1 MFVGC
6 SEISV
11 FLLNM
16 CNMLE
21 LSGLL
26 VCLGRLVNFLSAW
39 EVGRGG
45 GVGWTEVSGLWF
57 ARRDQYPGWHYEW
70 KFWIFSINF
79 ERNFL
84 KKENLSF
91 KKKIENS
98 FTVETTTTESV
109 TYPYKTAL
117 SEANVKA
124 NIMESTKWTYHKE
137 HSFASIYSTFLKF
150 CFSIRT
156 CYKEYQLPKCP
167 YSYFPKELELYL
179 RVLFPCEY
187 PLNLFCCNH

>member
-26 VCLGRLVNFLSAW
+26 VCLGGLNFLNAW
-39 EVGRGG
+39 EAGRGA
-45 GVGWTEVSGLWF
+45 GVGWTEVVGLWF
-57 ARRDQYPGWHYEW
+57 ARGDQYPGWHHEW
-70 KFWIFSINF
+70 KLWIVSINF

-84 KKENLSF
+84 KNKNLF
-91 KKKIENS
+91 FKKIENS

-124 NIMESTKWTYHKE
+124 NIIGSTKWTYHKE
-137 HSFASIYSTFLKF
+137 HSFASIYSTFF
-150 CFSIRT
+150 
-156 CYKEYQLPKCP
+156 
-167 YSYFPKELELYL
+167 
-179 RVLFPCEY
+179 
-187 PLNLFCCNH
+187 